1 MKKAR
6 VIVTPYEAVAKR
18 LLACVEVDTPSLMQ
32 VCYDVE
38 NMTVHHQA
46 LWLREYL
53 AVLKD
58 KLAVIMDKYKDL
70 KKFKQL
76 KEFKQL
82 IEELLKEDR
91 YINVLEVLFI
101 ISYPEILQ
109 QLQTQGEEQNKMYT

>member
-1 MKKAR
+1 MTKAR
-6 VIVTPYEAVAKR
+6 VIAVPYEAEAKR
-18 LLACVEVDTPSLMQ
+18 LIACVEVDTPSLMQ

-38 NMTVHHQA
+38 NMTLHHQA
-46 LWLREYL
+46 LWLMEYL

-58 KLAVIMDKYKDL
+58 KLAVIMNKYKDL
-70 KKFKQL
+70 QKFKQL

-91 YINVLEVLFI
+91 YIKVLEVLFI

-109 QLQTQGEEQNKMYT
+109 QLQTQGEEQSKMHT